1 MSASRINIAIDG
13 HSSAGKS
20 TMAKSLAKELSF
32 VYVDTGAMY
41 RAAALFCMRERL
53 ILGNEIEESRVEQ
66 AIDRMFISFKYNPTS
81 ETSDVHLGGV
91 NVEKEIRSMDVA
103 RKVSLVAAI
112 PAVRHKLVR
121 LQQRMADKGGVVM
134 DGRDIGTIVLPNAK
148 LKFFITSDPDIRAQ
162 RRLNEMHRE
171 GITSSFEEVRNNIIE
186 RDRIDSSRAVA
197 PLRQAE
203 DSIVLDNS
211 NLTIEEQFQFLLS
224 HAKKTISSKQ

>member
-1 MSASRINIAIDG
+1 
-13 HSSAGKS
+13 
-20 TMAKSLAKELSF
+20 MAKSLAKELSF

-53 ILGNEIEESRVEQ
+53 IQGNEIEESRVEQ
-66 AIDRMFISFKYNPTS
+66 SMDRMFISFKYNDKS

-134 DGRDIGTIVLPNAK
+134 DGRDIGTVVLPKAE
-148 LKFFITSDPDIRAQ
+148 LKFFITSDPDIRAK
-162 RRLNEMHRE
+162 RRLNELQRE
-171 GITSSFEEVRNNIIE
+171 GLSGSFDEVRSNIIE

-224 HAKKTISSKQ
+224 HAKKIISSKQ

>member
-20 TMAKSLAKELSF
+20 TMAKSLAKELNF

-41 RAAALFCMRERL
+41 RAATLFCMRERL
-53 ILGNEIEESRVEQ
+53 IQGNEIDEASVEQ
-66 AIDRMFISFKYNPTS
+66 SIDRMFISFKYNAQS
-81 ETSDVHLGGV
+81 EASEVHLGGV
-91 NVEKEIRSMDVA
+91 NVEKEIRTMDVA
-103 RKVSLVAAI
+103 RKVSLIAAI

-121 LQQRMADKGGVVM
+121 LQQRMAV
-134 DGRDIGTIVLPNAK
+134 VLPKAE
-148 LKFFITSDPDIRAQ
+148 LKFFITSDPDVRAQ
-162 RRLNEMHRE
+162 RRLDELRE
-171 GITSSFEEVRNNIIE
+171 QGIPNSFDEVRNNIVE

-211 NLTIEEQFQFLLS
+211 NLTIEEQFQFLIA
-224 HAKKTISSKQ
+224 HAKKVISRKQ

>member
-1 MSASRINIAIDG
+1 
-13 HSSAGKS
+13 
-20 TMAKSLAKELSF
+20 MAKSLAKELSF